1 MRVVKNHKVP
11 NSISVTESGVT
22 SAVHIDVNI
31 GSIQPG
37 SSKYSHPTSLG
48 ITYSNHASNVL
59 EGLTPSLSLTTVA
72 PGNSSDRLLP
82 FTDDLGLCIKHSP
95 DVSPL
100 VDDDEDVRSLLA
112 AAAAVAAADSRAH
125 QGSPTVCSS
134 SGLNTP
140 PDSGSSRLIDT
151 ITCRPMSVDI
161 CDQSQVIHSVNTV
174 TTLVS
179 RHGLSGTPYKHSDDP
194 LSILIPSPT
203 TQSVSTSYLLSSSV
217 STPCNSLTLRSH
229 SPIRTHLDDRYASA
243 TLHHSLSCE
252 SHPIENERRNPLFSS
267 ISHFRPP
274 DTSPIHVDSYTP
286 CQGRDNEVFSS
297 NLLILDDTVHP
308 SCASLSPPKVASE
321 CNSPGHTSIPSCLSV
336 GEHTTS
342 TVVSKE
348 YTKGSSTSVTNMPDT
363 LTHGWTNTATCEA
376 GIQSS
381 KDCAVLDDNF
391 DSVSKATD
399 ENLMDLEQVISS
411 HSASLPAVDDE
422 YFLKTSNDF
431 HVDAVGKI
439 NLRYASHPDK
449 IPSAGSGDSVS
460 SKTPVLC
467 STEPDFPDVYAD
479 ISDVNAVTHTVI
491 LPLEPSNDIHEKSA
505 HFSANTKLI
514 SSVVESTESSIDLK
528 CETDCQ
534 KDDSCILS
542 NITNVSESPNTN
554 QHKAATP
561 ISTSIDN
568 LNSGELC
575 GTEVSSIIK
584 STVTSES
591 PKNSDIQIMINDGDQ
606 SLPFKGDYHN
616 ENSEEDPSEPS
627 GHSVSVHSPHKED
640 DEKVYNDAEY
650 AAAAVAAVDD
660 VVYALAGNRKPDP
673 SLTLDPALEGT
684 GTDRLYSL
692 SLAPVHNELNNSRMN
707 ASNSDLCNTS
717 FVSSSKNA
725 DRVRFHHS
733 VMANESSDGEVGSED
748 HLSRSLSNA
757 SPNWNRTD
765 TKGDFLCLSCSK
777 VFSQKALLLKHRVM
791 HEEPKHMCDTCGR
804 SFVREDKLKRHVMSI
819 HTAEKPHVCHICSKA
834 FSRKDKLKDH
844 LKHHDRAARNFECQ
858 QCQQPFVQKSDLN
871 RHIRGVHQGEP
882 GVGIN
887 MTIKRKAPG
896 SAQSRLSKRKPKS
909 TIDCSGA
916 NNNET
921 KIISSVENS
930 ISVSTSAITHRSQN
944 GKTIC
949 GKLKSGDTEADLKPN
964 NQVSPITSTTT
975 VFTPVSVIATTTS
988 GISAFNYTPLSVSLS
1003 PAGVTQSAHPIFAAN
1018 ASGIVFPTMTAHH
1031 HLVQQQQQAAAT
1043 VMLPSVSVASVAAM
1057 HPSGISLQQQ
1067 QQQFFAMAAM
1077 PALAQS
1083 ITATQT
1089 SNCAQQNQQGT
1100 SAQPSH
1106 ASIHFQPELK
1116 TVATPSG
1123 PMMVLTHIA
1132 APNQSNQAHQL
1143 TSQTIFPQVVGF
1155 HATAAQQQ
1163 HLQQLQ
1169 QQQQAVVVQHQQL
1182 LQQQQQQQQHANYA
1196 AAAAAAGTH
1205 LVAVS
1210 NQGNCNQTTAS
1221 HAQQF
1226 QLHQHQ
1232 AATQQLQQQQAV
1244 ALAAAAHQQAAH
1256 NFLFPTGNSA
1266 GTVATPTPTTF
1277 FCHPQDGMAAGL
1289 ILASSTD
1296 PTGFALA
1303 AAAQAQAA
1311 AAAAA
1316 VQHQQNSVNSVN
1328 TQNTSAIAATQ
1339 LQLVAGY
1346 SQSEAQQTVTQQQL
1360 QQHQQ
1365 LLLQQQHQQRLA
1377 AVAAAAGVSQATSVT
1392 NPHSGVLVSSS
1403 PGTVINGTPASVI
1416 VNSAQEEQL
1425 TRVQHSAH
1433 FLMGQQDSRGPTAAV
1448 NNYQLAA
1455 FTNAAAALYQQQ
1467 QHPGFMLAAAA
1478 ANAGASN
1485 VNAAV
1490 VSRGTATVAAMALH
1504 QQQQQQYQQ
1513 QQAGLMAA
1521 AAYHQQQ
1528 QVAHHQAM
1536 QQQHIQALQQ
1546 QQQQ

>member
-1 MRVVKNHKVP
+1 METVFPVP
-11 NSISVTESGVT
+11 NSISVTEGGVT
-22 SAVHIDVNI
+22 SAVHIDVNT

-48 ITYSNHASNVL
+48 ITCSNHGSNVL

-95 DVSPL
+95 DVSPF

-140 PDSGSSRLIDT
+140 PDSESSRLIDT

-161 CDQSQVIHSVNTV
+161 CDQSQVIHSINTV
-174 TTLVS
+174 PVLVS
-179 RHGLSGTPYKHSDDP
+179 RHGLSGTSYEHSDDP
-194 LSILIPSPT
+194 LSILISAPT
-203 TQSVSTSYLLSSSV
+203 TQSVSTGYLLPSSV
-217 STPCNSLTLRSH
+217 STPSNSLTLRSH
-229 SPIRTHLDDRYASA
+229 SPIRTLHLDDRRASSI
-243 TLHHSLSCE
+243 LHHSLSCE

-267 ISHFRPP
+267 VSQFPPP

-286 CQGRDNEVFSS
+286 CQSRDNQVFNS
-297 NLLILDDTVHP
+297 NLLILNDAVHS
-308 SCASLSPPKVASE
+308 SCASSSPPKVVSE
-321 CNSPGHTSIPSCLSV
+321 CNSSNHTSIPSCSSV

-348 YTKGSSTSVTNMPDT
+348 YTNGSSTSVTNIPDT

-376 GIQSS
+376 DIQSS

-422 YFLKTSNDF
+422 YFLKTSDSF
-431 HVDAVGKI
+431 HIDAVEKI
-439 NLRYASHPDK
+439 SLRYASHSDK
-449 IPSAGSGDSVS
+449 IPLTGSSDSVS

-479 ISDVNAVTHTVI
+479 VSDVSSVTHTVI
-491 LPLEPSNDIHEKSA
+491 LKLEPSNDIQEKSA
-505 HFSANTKLI
+505 HFSANTKLL

-534 KDDSCILS
+534 KDDLCILS
-542 NITNVSESPNTN
+542 NTTNVSESPNTD
-554 QHKAATP
+554 HRKAATP

-568 LNSGELC
+568 LNSRELC
-575 GTEVSSIIK
+575 GSEVSSIIK
-584 STVTSES
+584 STVISES
-591 PKNSDIQIMINDGDQ
+591 PKSSDIQTKINDGDQ
-606 SLPFKGDYHN
+606 SLPFKVDYHN
-616 ENSEEDPSEPS
+616 ENPEEDPGEPS
-627 GHSVSVHSPHKED
+627 GHSASVHSSHKED
-640 DEKVYNDAEY
+640 DEVYNDAEY

-692 SLAPVHNELNNSRMN
+692 SLAPVHNDLNNSRMN

-717 FVSSSKNA
+717 FVSNSKNA

-733 VMANESSDGEVGSED
+733 VLANESSDGEVGSED

-765 TKGDFLCLSCSK
+765 TKGDFLCLSCNK

-844 LKHHDRAARNFECQ
+844 LKHHDRAARNFECE

-909 TIDCSGA
+909 TTDCSEA

-921 KIISSVENS
+921 KIMSSMENF

-944 GKTIC
+944 GKTIG
-949 GKLKSGDTEADLKPN
+949 GKFKSGDAEADPKPN
-964 NQVSPITSTTT
+964 NQVSPITSVTT

-988 GISAFNYTPLSVSLS
+988 GVSAFNYTPLSVSLS

-1031 HLVQQQQQAAAT
+1031 LVPQQQQAAAT

-1057 HPSGISLQQQ
+1057 HPSGISLQHQ

-1083 ITATQT
+1083 ITATQA
-1089 SNCAQQNQQGT
+1089 SNGAQQNQQDA

-1123 PMMVLTHIA
+1123 PMMLLTHIA

-1143 TSQTIFPQVVGF
+1143 
-1155 HATAAQQQ
+1155 
-1163 HLQQLQ
+1163 
-1169 QQQQAVVVQHQQL
+1169 
-1182 LQQQQQQQQHANYA
+1182 
-1196 AAAAAAGTH
+1196 
-1205 LVAVS
+1205 VS
-1210 NQGNCNQTTAS
+1210 
-1221 HAQQF
+1221 
-1226 QLHQHQ
+1226 
-1232 AATQQLQQQQAV
+1232 
-1244 ALAAAAHQQAAH
+1244 
-1256 NFLFPTGNSA
+1256 FL
-1266 GTVATPTPTTF
+1266 
-1277 FCHPQDGMAAGL
+1277 
-1289 ILASSTD
+1289 
-1296 PTGFALA
+1296 
-1303 AAAQAQAA
+1303 
-1311 AAAAA
+1311 
-1316 VQHQQNSVNSVN
+1316 
-1328 TQNTSAIAATQ
+1328 
-1339 LQLVAGY
+1339 
-1346 SQSEAQQTVTQQQL
+1346 
-1360 QQHQQ
+1360 
-1365 LLLQQQHQQRLA
+1365 
-1377 AVAAAAGVSQATSVT
+1377 
-1392 NPHSGVLVSSS
+1392 
-1403 PGTVINGTPASVI
+1403 VI
-1416 VNSAQEEQL
+1416 V
-1425 TRVQHSAH
+1425 
-1433 FLMGQQDSRGPTAAV
+1433 
-1448 NNYQLAA
+1448 
-1455 FTNAAAALYQQQ
+1455 
-1467 QHPGFMLAAAA
+1467 ML
-1478 ANAGASN
+1478 
-1485 VNAAV
+1485 
-1490 VSRGTATVAAMALH
+1490 
-1504 QQQQQQYQQ
+1504 
-1513 QQAGLMAA
+1513 
-1521 AAYHQQQ
+1521 
-1528 QVAHHQAM
+1528 
-1536 QQQHIQALQQ
+1536 
-1546 QQQQ
+1546 